1 MGSKALPIR
10 LIKFLIIHL
19 HSTGIPPPPHFL
31 SISLAL
37 SLLVSLFPSVSPPLP
52 PGSHSLS
59 LSVSHCRS
67 LSLVVRADPFNIF
80 LNYIFNGRNKWI
92 IDCFAS
98 VQSANRVIINALL
111 QFSHS
116 YKYII
121 QSIAER
127 FAEISAK
134 CNLRH
139 TKLYIV
145 RSRNSQ
151 FVRRVIFVALNSANQ
166 RNSIIYL
173 SFRTGILQLPLVY
186 RLFTRLH
193 GVLHRYVRRGKI
205 RTECAKRH

>member
-31 SISLAL
+31 SISLTL
-37 SLLVSLFPSVSPPLP
+37 SLLVSLFPSVSPPPL
-52 PGSHSLS
+52 SLFLS
-59 LSVSHCRS
+59 LSF
-67 LSLVVRADPFNIF
+67 SLVVRADPFNIF

-92 IDCFAS
+92 IDCFPS

-151 FVRRVIFVALNSANQ
+151 FARRVIFVALNSANQ
-166 RNSIIYL
+166 RDSIIYL
-173 SFRTGILQLPLVY
+173 SFRTGVLQLPLVY

-205 RTECAKRH
+205 RIECAKRH

>member
-19 HSTGIPPPPHFL
+19 HSTGIPPPPRFL

-37 SLLVSLFPSVSPPLP
+37 SLLVSLLPSVSSSL
-52 PGSHSLS
+52 SHSLS
-59 LSVSHCRS
+59 LTLS
-67 LSLVVRADPFNIF
+67 LSFSLLAKADPFNIF

-98 VQSANRVIINALL
+98 VQSANRVIINALP

-127 FAEISAK
+127 FTEIKHVMQFA
-134 CNLRH
+134 
-139 TKLYIV
+139 LYKIIHRPDPV
-145 RSRNSQ
+145 IHHLDDALFLSR
-151 FVRRVIFVALNSANQ
+151 
-166 RNSIIYL
+166 
-173 SFRTGILQLPLVY
+173 
-186 RLFTRLH
+186 
-193 GVLHRYVRRGKI
+193 
-205 RTECAKRH
+205 

>member
-37 SLLVSLFPSVSPPLP
+37 SFPVSLFPSVSFPFLFPFPP
-52 PGSHSLS
+52 SFSVSL
-59 LSVSHCRS
+59 SHCRS
-67 LSLVVRADPFNIF
+67 LFNTLSRADPFNIF

-151 FVRRVIFVALNSANQ
+151 FAQTRYFCRVKQRKSA
-166 RNSIIYL
+166 RLDYLFIPSYRSIAA
-173 SFRTGILQLPLVY
+173 SSRLQIVYSSAWSITPIRPPLW
-186 RLFTRLH
+186 
-193 GVLHRYVRRGKI
+193 
-205 RTECAKRH
+205 